1 MTSVTEYRGRRIE
14 RRHGAGDQVSYT
26 VVTDHLHYF
35 QLIGSTNGTPGPV
48 TMIVGGMQS
57 HVSAADRFG
66 ETFDLD
72 YVKRWIDT
80 EEEARGRVREA
91 LAAPEPIDVV
101 CPACNARPGKPCTA
115 PTDTSRRPVGW
126 MHASRTE
133 AVQ

>member
-1 MTSVTEYRGRRIE
+1 MSTITEYAGRRIE
-14 RRHGAGDQVSYT
+14 ERHGVAGAVSFT
-26 VVTDHLHYF
+26 VVADSLHYF
-35 QLIGSTNGTPGPV
+35 QLVGSEYGAPGPV
-48 TMIVGGMQS
+48 TLIVGGMQS

-66 ETFDLD
+66 DRFDVE
-72 YVKRWIDT
+72 YVKRWIDA
-80 EEEARGRVREA
+80 ENGARSLV

-133 AVQ
+133 AVRS

>member
-1 MTSVTEYRGRRIE
+1 MTSITEYRGRRIE

-35 QLIGSTNGTPGPV
+35 QLIGSTSGTPGPV
-48 TMIVGGMQS
+48 TLIIGGMQT
-57 HVSAADRFG
+57 HVSAANRFG
-66 ETFDLD
+66 ETFDHD
-72 YVKRWIDT
+72 YVKRWIDA
-80 EEEARGRVREA
+80 EEAARP
-91 LAAPEPIDVV
+91 LAQPEPIDTV